1 MKQYS
6 FETTM
11 DNKFKYNA
19 SSITTFNKS
28 IEDAYKQGRA
38 HRHLINT
45 IQSWTKAGDI
55 ALNQSKTPATE
66 GIKP

>member
-11 DNKFKYNA
+11 DNNFKYNA
-19 SSITTFNKS
+19 SSMATFHKS
-28 IEDAYKQGRA
+28 IDEAYKQGRA

-45 IQSWTKAGDI
+45 IQSWIEASGV
-55 ALNQSKTPATE
+55 ALNKSRTPAME
-66 GIKP
+66 EIKP

>member
-1 MKQYS
+1 M
-6 FETTM
+6 
-11 DNKFKYNA
+11 FKYNA

-28 IEDAYKQGRA
+28 IDEAYKQGRA

-45 IQSWTKAGDI
+45 IQSWIEAGGV
-55 ALNQSKTPATE
+55 AFNKSRTPATE